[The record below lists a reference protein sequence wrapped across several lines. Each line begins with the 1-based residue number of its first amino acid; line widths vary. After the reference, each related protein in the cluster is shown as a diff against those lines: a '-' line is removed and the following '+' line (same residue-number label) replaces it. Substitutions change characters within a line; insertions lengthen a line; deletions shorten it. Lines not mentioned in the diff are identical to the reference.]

1 MGPLGIPR
9 GSSTTMKGS
18 KLTAIPIPRQVV
30 AALGALA
37 IAITGL
43 VLFTPKASATSAA
56 CGNTPR
62 CFGVL
67 SNQAL
72 PLEIDTNVSASQ
84 VHAGTPLVGHTPVF
98 STRGDWHVARFGM
111 DRKFRWAPNG
121 VNSHLCITAVSD
133 VPRSRPRLEPC
144 VSGTAGSSHQLW
156 KALNIIDHGFR
167 VYQNEANGLVLTIA
181 GTASGSQVQIR
192 SMGLG
197 TGANKN
203 FVLNKPF

>member
-1 MGPLGIPR
+1 M
-9 GSSTTMKGS
+9 T
-18 KLTAIPIPRQVV
+18 TAIPIPRRMV

-37 IAITGL
+37 IAVTGL
-43 VLFTPKASATSAA
+43 LLFTPKASATSAQ

-67 SNQAL
+67 SNQAA

-98 STRGDWHVARFGM
+98 STRGDWHVTRGQF
-111 DRKFRWAPNG
+111 RKFRWAPNG

-167 VYQNEANGLVLTIA
+167 VYQNAANGLVLTIV

>member
-1 MGPLGIPR
+1 M
-9 GSSTTMKGS
+9 T
-18 KLTAIPIPRQVV
+18 TAIPRRAM

-43 VLFTPKASATSAA
+43 VLFTPKASATSAQ

-67 SNQAL
+67 SNQAA

-98 STRGDWHVARFGM
+98 STRGDWRVRTFSSGGITV
-111 DRKFRWAPNG
+111 RKFRWAPNG
-121 VNSHLCITAVSD
+121 VNSNLCITAVSD
-133 VPRSRPRLEPC
+133 VPRSRPRLEQC

-156 KALNIIDHGFR
+156 RALNIIDHGFR
-167 VYQNEANGLVLTIA
+167 VYRNEANGLVLTIV
-181 GTASGSQVQIR
+181 GTASGSQVQLR